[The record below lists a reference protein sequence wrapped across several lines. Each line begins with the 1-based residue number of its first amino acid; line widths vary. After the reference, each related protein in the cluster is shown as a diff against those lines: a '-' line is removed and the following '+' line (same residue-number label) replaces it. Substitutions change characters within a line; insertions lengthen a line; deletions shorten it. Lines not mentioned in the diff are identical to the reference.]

1 VRVADDVS
9 ARLSALAGTLVATA
23 LMLAALAV
31 AASRFIV
38 TPRAEQAPLFVV
50 PRGIVVLLAL
60 LAAITFLTEGA
71 ILDWGALLL
80 AGKGLLAPDQAGLGY
95 SVFAIAM
102 TAGRLTGDRVVAR
115 IGDRQTM
122 FWGGLL
128 ALMGYGIMLLA
139 PVAVVAMLGLML
151 IGLGASNTVPVL
163 FRQAGAQNAMPP
175 ELAVASITTVGYAG
189 ILAGPAAIGF
199 VAGHTGLT
207 AAFWMLAA
215 LLCLV
220 PLCARAAVAKASA

>member
-1 VRVADDVS
+1 
-9 ARLSALAGTLVATA
+9 
-23 LMLAALAV
+23 M
-31 AASRFIV
+31 
-38 TPRAEQAPLFVV
+38 
-50 PRGIVVLLAL
+50 
-60 LAAITFLTEGA
+60 
-71 ILDWGALLL
+71 
-80 AGKGLLAPDQAGLGY
+80 LAPDQAGLGY

>member
-1 VRVADDVS
+1 MEKQ
-9 ARLSALAGTLVATA
+9 ARHAGCPGDWGSDRGIRPELEDR
-23 LMLAALAV
+23 AV
-31 AASRFIV
+31 AVSRGLDNRSI
-38 TPRAEQAPLFVV
+38 P
-50 PRGIVVLLAL
+50 IHLAYV
-60 LAAITFLTEGA
+60 FGPSLTGP
-71 ILDWGALLL
+71 LL